1 MHRPRARKPAWLS
14 LLILFASIIVW
25 FLNHSTET
33 GKSEDSPKPKTEQ
46 NRSASAPRTDSPS
59 PEKVGSYEIYRNCQL
74 VKNRSNDGDSF
85 LVRLPDD
92 REVMVRLY
100 FVDAPESAFKRYGGG
115 ETNFKRISD
124 QAADLGNITPEQAVE
139 IGVKAKNYSLQQ
151 LSARPFT
158 IHTAWDSP
166 FKDNRFHAF
175 VEIQENGKPRWLH
188 ERLIE
193 LGLARI
199 KTKPAD
205 LPDGT
210 PAEKQREHLR
220 SLERKSRKSESGVWG
235 L

>member
-1 MHRPRARKPAWLS
+1 MHRPRARKPVWLP
-14 LLILFASIIVW
+14 LLFVIASVVIW
-25 FLNHSTET
+25 FLNNRSEPQ
-33 GKSEDSPKPKTEQ
+33 KSETQKPQTEQ
-46 NRSASAPRTDSPS
+46 NRSDSPNA
-59 PEKVGSYEIYRNCQL
+59 PNRQITEKSGNYEVYRNCEL
-74 VKNRSNDGDSF
+74 VKNRGNDGDSF
-85 LVRLPDD
+85 LVRLPDH
-92 REVMVRLY
+92 REVMIRLY
-100 FVDAPESAFKRYGGG
+100 FVDSPESAFKRYGGG

-139 IGVKAKNYSLQQ
+139 IGVKAKNYSLQLLASQ
-151 LSARPFT
+151 PFT
-158 IHTAWDSP
+158 IYTEWDSP

-175 VEIQENGKPRWLH
+175 AEIQENGKSRWLH

-193 LGLARI
+193 KGLARI

-220 SLERKSRKSESGVWG
+220 SLERAARKNETGVWG